1 MEFLYTLGAMQ
12 KKETFEDYLKQV
24 EEVVKGLES
33 GKLGLEES
41 LEKYELGV
49 KAIRKCYEIL
59 GEVEKRIEVLVK
71 EKDGSVKTKG
81 FQTEKGQDKG

>member
-1 MEFLYTLGAMQ
+1 MQ

-41 LEKYELGV
+41 LEKYEIGV

-59 GEVEKRIEVLVK
+59 GEVEKKIEVLVK

-81 FQTEKGQDKG
+81 FQGDSRSQDKG